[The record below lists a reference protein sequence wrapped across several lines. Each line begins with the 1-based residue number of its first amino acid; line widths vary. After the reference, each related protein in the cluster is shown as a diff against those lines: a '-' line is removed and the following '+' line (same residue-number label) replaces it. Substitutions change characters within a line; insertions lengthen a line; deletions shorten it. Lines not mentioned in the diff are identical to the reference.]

1 MLGRAQCLESTFL
14 CNCRVFY
21 VQLQSL
27 VHRIGKHLYAVGNL
41 LRKYWLGICLGD
53 S

>member
-21 VQLQSL
+21 VQPQSL
-27 VHRIGKHLYAVGNL
+27 VRRTGQHLCVGGHL
-41 LRKYWLGICLGD
+41 LRKYLLGFYLGD
-53 S
+53 